1 MEATPPAAQ
10 NMTVMPQQMA
20 GMTGRPIAIMPFM
33 DAMKTCFN
41 KYADFDGRAS
51 RSEYWWFTL
60 GLGLLSLPFSVLD
73 FALFLAFDWPAVFGT
88 LFNLA
93 VFVPTLSVTWRRFH
107 DSGKSGMNMLWVL
120 TIIGAFYVFYLTLV
134 DGDAAPNQ
142 YGAVP
147 TNTL

>member
-1 MEATPPAAQ
+1 MEAAPPAAQ

-20 GMTGRPIAIMPFM
+20 GMMGRPAAMMSSM
-33 DAMKTCFN
+33 DAIKTCFN

-51 RSEYWWFTL
+51 RSEYWWF
-60 GLGLLSLPFSVLD
+60 SLF
-73 FALFLAFDWPAVFGT
+73 LFLAGIPFSMLDGVLLVVFEWPAVFGT

-93 VFVPTLSVTWRRFH
+93 VFIPSLSVLWRRLH
-107 DSGKSGMNMLWVL
+107 DSGKSGLNVLWIL

-134 DGDAAPNQ
+134 EGDAAPNQ
-142 YGAVP
+142 YGSVP

>member
-1 MEATPPAAQ
+1 MEAAPPAAQ

-20 GMTGRPIAIMPFM
+20 GMTGRPIAMMPFM

-41 KYADFDGRAS
+41 KSAVFDGRAS

-60 GLGLLSLPFSVLD
+60 GLALLSIPVTVLD
-73 FALFLAFDWPAVFGT
+73 GALFVVFDWPAVFGT
-88 LFNLA
+88 RFNLA
-93 VFVPTLSVTWRRFH
+93 VFIPTLSVTWRRFH

-120 TIIGAFYVFYLTLV
+120 TIIGVVYVFYLTLV
-134 DGDAAPNQ
+134 EGDAAPNQ